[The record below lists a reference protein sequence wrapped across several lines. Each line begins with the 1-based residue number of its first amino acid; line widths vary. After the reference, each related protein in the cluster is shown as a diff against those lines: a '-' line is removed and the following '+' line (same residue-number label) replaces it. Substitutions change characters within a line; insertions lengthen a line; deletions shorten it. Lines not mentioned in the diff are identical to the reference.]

1 MLANRCV
8 MGLDVYASA
17 AISGVLAGAAAIL
30 VTLAIE
36 KFGGIVGGVLGS
48 ILLSFASNPF

>member
-1 MLANRCV
+1 MS
-8 MGLDVYASA
+8 GLNIYASA
-17 AISGVLAGAAAIL
+17 GISGVLAGAAAIL

-48 ILLSFASNPF
+48 TSSPYIYDR